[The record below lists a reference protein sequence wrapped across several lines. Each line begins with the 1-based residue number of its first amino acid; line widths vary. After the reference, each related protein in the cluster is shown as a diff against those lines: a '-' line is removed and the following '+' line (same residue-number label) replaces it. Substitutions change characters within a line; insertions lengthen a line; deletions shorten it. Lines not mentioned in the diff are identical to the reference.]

1 MWLVKCVTKPRFGT
15 PCDSQHVKQSEKL
28 HHSTSSFI
36 TLAEVELEN
45 VRLSVSEILEV
56 FITTLNA
63 DDKYSLRNRKN
74 LPHSFQLQL
83 SKKQKISF
91 ESFATCLKSTSNF
104 EDFKKRR

>member
-1 MWLVKCVTKPRFGT
+1 MLNSLKNCTIALP
-15 PCDSQHVKQSEKL
+15 SN
-28 HHSTSSFI
+28 SFI

-74 LPHSFQLQL
+74 LLHSFQLQL